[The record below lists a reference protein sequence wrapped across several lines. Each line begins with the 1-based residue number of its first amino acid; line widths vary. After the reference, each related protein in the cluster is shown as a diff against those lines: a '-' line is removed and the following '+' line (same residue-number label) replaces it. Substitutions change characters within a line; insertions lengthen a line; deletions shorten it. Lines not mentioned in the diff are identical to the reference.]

1 MNTARLLYGTTI
13 PGYDML
19 SLDLLWRTGFQACD
33 PFFLCDIEGKEAVLF
48 ISALEYERA
57 KKTAKNCRVELDST
71 ISSKVNPSFL
81 IKGIC
86 GFLSE
91 ESVTSVIVPNSMP
104 AFVFKELVGCGF
116 LVICEEQIY
125 SREIKSPY
133 ELENITEVQRKNEEV
148 LWIAC
153 KIIKNSSIDSEGLL
167 RNKDGSV
174 LTAEALRD
182 VLTMEFMKRKCV
194 GYDTIIACGDQAVDP
209 HALGFGPLR
218 AHAPI
223 VIDIYP
229 RSSENW
235 YFADMSRTFFKEEPS
250 NDAARMYETVLEA
263 QNLAINSILAGTDG
277 FDIDK
282 MVREFFESNSYY
294 TGFKDNIMQGF
305 FHGVGHGVG
314 LNIHESPHI
323 SRTHCTLPEGSVVTV
338 EPGLYYVGIGGVRI
352 EDMVLV
358 EKHGVKNLTSFP
370 KGMDSAVIP

>member
-19 SLDLLWRTGFQACD
+19 SLDLLWRAGFQACD
-33 PFFLCDIEGKEAVLF
+33 PFFFSDIEGKEAMLF
-48 ISALEYERA
+48 TSPLEYERA

-71 ISSKVNPSFL
+71 LYSKVNPPSLLGGLCKFL
-81 IKGIC
+81 
-86 GFLSE
+86 E
-91 ESVTSVIVPNSMP
+91 EENVARVIVPSSMP

-116 LVICEEQIY
+116 LVRCEEQIY
-125 SREIKSPY
+125 NRQIKSPY

-148 LWIAC
+148 LRIAYET
-153 KIIKNSSIDSEGLL
+153 IKNSSIDREGLL

-174 LTAEALRD
+174 LTAEILRD
-182 VLTMEFMKRKCV
+182 VLAMEFMKRKCLAH
-194 GYDTIIACGDQAVDP
+194 DTIIACGDQAVDP
-209 HALGFGPLR
+209 HALGSGPLR
-218 AHAPI
+218 AHTPI

-235 YFADMSRTFFKEEPS
+235 YFADMSRTFFKGEPS
-250 NDAARMYETVLEA
+250 SEVVRMYETVLQA
-263 QNLAINSILAGTDG
+263 QNLAISSIVAEIDG
-277 FDIDK
+277 FDIGK
-282 MVREFFESNSYY
+282 MVGEFFKKNSYY

-314 LNIHESPHI
+314 LNIHEPPYIHNAHYILS
-323 SRTHCTLPEGSVVTV
+323 EGSIVTV
-338 EPGLYYVGIGGVRI
+338 EPGLYYIGTGGVRI

-370 KGMDSAVIP
+370 KGIDSAIIS